1 MRVEMFGLVSVLA
14 DHTPKIRIIFPDQ
27 GQRSVNVRNV
37 KPTRSSRVG
46 EWKKREDQ

>member
-1 MRVEMFGLVSVLA
+1 MRVEIFGMVSVLA
-14 DHTPKIRIIFPDQ
+14 ERAPKIRIIFPDW
-27 GQRSVNVRNV
+27 GRRSVNTRYA